1 MHHAEKLTL
10 AIVGLVLVVGAIV
23 CAKLGQFSAM
33 GDAAASM
40 AMPPETVTAVANSA
54 QWGSR

>member
-1 MHHAEKLTL
+1 MLKKLTL

-23 CAKLGQFSAM
+23 YAKLGQFSAM

-40 AMPPETVTAVANSA
+40 AMPPETVTAVVANSA
-54 QWGSR
+54 Q